1 MGALAAA
8 EIEVRRFAATQQD
21 GTGLSARDLAVLWW
35 VSEQFAARLD
45 QLTALIGLG
54 ERTARRTIAR
64 LRDAGLVEY
73 RAMIAG
79 QPGWVWLTSRGQ
91 RVVGDGFRCW
101 RPRLGLLEHIAAVNA
116 VRLHIAAR
124 SPESEWVC
132 ERVLA
137 HDRQTPSEHVP
148 DGVVLT
154 AGQAHAVEVE
164 LTVKSMRRVEGILDG
179 LAARYDATVYFCA
192 AGPRAQ
198 LERLAAGGRWPGL
211 VLRDLPGHEQ

>member
-1 MGALAAA
+1 MGALAAVP
-8 EIEVRRFAATQQD
+8 IEVRRFAATEREE
-21 GTGLSARDLAVLWW
+21 TCVSARDLAVLGW
-35 VSEQFAARLD
+35 VSEQYAARLD
-45 QLTALIGLG
+45 HLTALIGLG
-54 ERTARRTIAR
+54 ERTARRTITR
-64 LRDAGLVEY
+64 LRDAGLVEH

-79 QPGWVWLTSRGQ
+79 QSGWVWLTPRGQ

-101 RPRLGLLEHIAAVNA
+101 RPRLGLLEHIAAVNS

-137 HDRQTPSEHVP
+137 RDRQTPSEHVP

-164 LTVKSMRRVEGILDG
+164 LTVKSMRRVEAILDG
-179 LAARYDATVYFCA
+179 FAARFDTTVYFCA

-198 LERLAAGGRWPGL
+198 LERLSTGRRWPSL
-211 VLRDLPGHEQ
+211 VLRDLPGRER